1 LASASGSP
9 SEAAEQQPER
19 LAAFR
24 SPQFTLFWSAL
35 AISAIGSRATLS
47 ANLWQLLQLTDSA
60 ALVGAV
66 GLSDAAALL
75 LLTPLGGLFAD
86 RLERRTL
93 LQVTQ
98 VLACS
103 VSTALWLGTLFG
115 VVQPGHIYLAVALF
129 SAASTFELPVRQ
141 AMLPTLVPRSALVS
155 ALTLSAPI
163 YQVAGLAGPALAG
176 LLIAAAGVAPVYLV
190 DALTYLALVI
200 SLAVLHVPRLGV
212 SGPRPGLLASFTEG
226 IGYVRH
232 RPLLWQLMLLD
243 FAATLFGAYRALL
256 PVIARDVLGAGAE
269 GYGLLSSAVSA
280 GALIGSGLMIR
291 LGKSAISGRA
301 VLAATAAYSLVAAG
315 LGQVQ
320 VLALA
325 VLATAL
331 LGGLDAVGATVRA
344 TLVQL
349 ETPDELRGRVSAFAY
364 LLARGGPALGQALLG
379 SLATALGIPAA
390 LALGAS
396 VPFLL
401 ASGLAGF
408 GRTLREHR

>member
-1 LASASGSP
+1 MTSAP
-9 SEAAEQQPER
+9 SDPPDGVGR

-24 SPQFTLFWSAL
+24 SRSFAVFWSAL
-35 AISAIGSRATLS
+35 AISAIGSRATLT

-60 ALVGAV
+60 SLVGAV
-66 GLSDAAALL
+66 GLADAAALL

-86 RLERRTL
+86 RLERRRL

-98 VLACS
+98 VLACC
-103 VSTALWLGTLFG
+103 VSAALWVGTISG
-115 VVQPGHIYLAVALF
+115 AIRPGHIYLAVALF
-129 SAASTFELPVRQ
+129 SAATTFELPVRQ
-141 AMLPTLVPRSALVS
+141 AMLPALVPRSALVS

-176 LLIAAAGVAPVYLV
+176 VLIAAAGVAPVYLV
-190 DALTYLALVI
+190 DALSYLALVI
-200 SLAVLHVPRLGV
+200 SLAVLHVPPLGA

-280 GALIGSGLMIR
+280 GALVGSGLMIR
-291 LGKSAISGRA
+291 LGRGAISGRA
-301 VLAATAAYSLVAAG
+301 VLASTAAYSIVVAA
-315 LGQVQ
+315 LGQVD
-320 VLALA
+320 LLSLA
-325 VLATAL
+325 VMATAL
-331 LGGLDAVGATVRA
+331 LGALDAVGATVRA

-349 ETPDELRGRVSAFAY
+349 ETPDTLRGRVSAFAY

-379 SLATALGIPAA
+379 GMAGALGIPTA

-401 ASGLAGF
+401 ASSLASF
-408 GRTLREHR
+408 GRTLREHRS